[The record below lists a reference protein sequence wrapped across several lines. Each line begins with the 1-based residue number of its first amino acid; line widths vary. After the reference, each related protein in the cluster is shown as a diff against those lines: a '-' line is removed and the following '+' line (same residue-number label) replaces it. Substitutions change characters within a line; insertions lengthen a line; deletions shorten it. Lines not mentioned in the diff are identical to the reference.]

1 MVVAEDITTTQNS
14 NTDMSNSSSNAK
26 YNSYEHQQQH
36 EANLHNENHT
46 NFIEKNYL
54 LSQNNKKN
62 PIIITEEN
70 HINMQKING
79 FKKENDEKNFST
91 NDPEMNPINGHIH
104 EPPDG
109 GVRAWAIMIGSFLIN
124 GILFSVIN
132 SYSPIYGNLKQR
144 LNDAGLSDTAEKA
157 AIVGSLQ
164 LGTTFGMSPVAG
176 ILTKKIGLPVTT
188 FLGGLIASLGV
199 LISAF
204 VLDSVETLYLT
215 YGVMFGIG
223 SSLAYGPSLIILG
236 HYFKRHLGLVNGI
249 VTAGSS
255 IFTTVMPHFMDFII
269 KNYGLKTLMISLGA
283 LTCSIMPCACLFKP
297 IALKNTCPVVE
308 KPKITHDTTLCEK
321 LKNKINTSVLRK
333 KKYII
338 WASAMTIALLGY
350 HVPYV
355 HVGKFVQENF
365 GSEDGNFPI
374 TCLGITSGIGRLIFG
389 YIADLPSVNKILL
402 QQVAFTCL
410 GGLMML
416 LSVTTSYS
424 MLLII
429 YSGMGLFDG
438 CFISLLGSIAYEFC
452 GHEHATAAIS
462 LLLGMCA
469 IPVIA
474 GSAFAARLYDRTGSY
489 SLTFIIS
496 GVPPIIAALMMFL
509 TRCVKNDSNEN
520 STDPAGESLTKP
532 NGQTDSTMSTART
545 EIIAEVKKDKEL
557 QEI

>member
-1 MVVAEDITTTQNS
+1 MVLSENTTEKQNS
-14 NTDMSNSSSNAK
+14 NTDLSNTSSNVK
-26 YNSYEHQQQH
+26 YNSYEHQQH
-36 EANLHNENHT
+36 EANLHNENRS

-54 LSQNNKKN
+54 LSEVNKKN
-62 PIIITEEN
+62 SIILSEEN
-70 HINMQKING
+70 NINMQKMNG
-79 FKKENDEKNFST
+79 FKKEIDEKKFSL
-91 NDPEMNPINGHIH
+91 NDPEMNPINGHIN

-109 GVRAWAIMIGSFLIN
+109 GIRAWAIMIGSFVIN

-132 SYSPIYGNLKQR
+132 SYSPIYGNLKER
-144 LNDAGLSDTAEKA
+144 LKIAGLSDTAEKA

-188 FLGGLIASLGV
+188 FLGGLIASVGV

-204 VLDSVETLYLT
+204 MLDSVEYLYLT
-215 YGVMFGIG
+215 YGVMFGVG

-255 IFTTVMPHFMDFII
+255 IFTTIMPHFMGYII
-269 KNYGLKTLMISLGA
+269 ENYGLKTLMISLGA
-283 LTCSIMPCACLFKP
+283 LTCSVMPCACLFKP
-297 IALKNTCPVVE
+297 IALNTCPVVE

-321 LKNKINTSVLRK
+321 LKSKINTSVLRK

-338 WASAMTIALLGY
+338 WAFAMTIALLGY
-350 HVPYV
+350 HVPYI
-355 HVGKFVQENF
+355 HVGKFVEDNF
-365 GSEDGNFPI
+365 GKDYDKNFPI
-374 TCLGITSGIGRLIFG
+374 TCLGITSGIGRLVFG
-389 YIADLPSVNKILL
+389 YIADLPRINKIFL
-402 QQVAFTCL
+402 QQIAFTCL

-416 LSVTTSYS
+416 LSVTTSYT

-429 YSGMGLFDG
+429 YSGMGFFDG

-489 SLTFIIS
+489 SMTFIIS
-496 GVPPIIAALMMFL
+496 GIPPIVAALTMFL
-509 TRCVKNDSNEN
+509 TRCVKNDANEN
-520 STDPAGESLTKP
+520 IKDPAGESLTKP
-532 NGQTDSTMSTART
+532 NGQTGCTMSTT
-545 EIIAEVKKDKEL
+545 KVEIIANEEKDKEL